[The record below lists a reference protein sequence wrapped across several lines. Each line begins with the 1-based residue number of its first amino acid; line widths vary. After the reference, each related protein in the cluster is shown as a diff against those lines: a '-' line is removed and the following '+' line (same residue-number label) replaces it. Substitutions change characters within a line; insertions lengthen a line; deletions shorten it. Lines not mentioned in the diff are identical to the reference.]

1 MSKNY
6 YQILGVSP
14 GATQEEIAKAYKKMA
29 LKYHPDRNH
38 GKQESGSSNKFSS
51 DDEFK
56 KFEEMLS
63 ELERKFNESERGFNE
78 YEENRR
84 HEEEKTRSEAIQSI
98 EESLTSSNV
107 SISELDSKKL
117 KNSVSSD
124 LDDFIA
130 GYYSH
135 GGYSWQDPQQ
145 PKRSGYGDN
154 TSPNFSGGNSNN
166 QNSGNSQQNNDNKD
180 DKEKDE
186 KITELE
192 QLKADKNADTSEKQS
207 KLQAKLEK
215 SKSNV
220 DNSRGSSQASGSIYS
235 KEKKKSEKILNINLM
250 SSPKIKLKSGDKV
263 KVITGKYRGTIDFIS
278 RLDPKKQMVYLKK
291 VSRKKYDKSTPE
303 SKKKSELKE
312 IMTPVYISNVAY

>member
-29 LKYHPDRNH
+29 LKYHPERNH
-38 GKQESGSSNKFSS
+38 VGEAYAVLSGKQESGSSNKFSS
-51 DDEFK
+51 DAEFE
-56 KFEEMLS
+56 KFEEMLK
-63 ELERKFNESERGFNE
+63 EVRKQFNETERAFNE

-84 HEEEKTRSEAIQSI
+84 QEEETARSEAIRSI

-107 SISELDSKKL
+107 SISELDSSLWSPYKSQTPEQQVEIQKK
-117 KNSVSSD
+117 
-124 LDDFIA
+124 
-130 GYYSH
+130 
-135 GGYSWQDPQQ
+135 
-145 PKRSGYGDN
+145 
-154 TSPNFSGGNSNN
+154 
-166 QNSGNSQQNNDNKD
+166 
-180 DKEKDE
+180 
-186 KITELE
+186 
-192 QLKADKNADTSEKQS
+192 QLKAGKNTDTSEKQS

-215 SKSNV
+215 LEKSKSNV
-220 DNSRGSSQASGSIYS
+220 DNSKGSSNIYS